1 MKGVKPLMTS
11 ANVTAAAP
19 GITLCAIRAGRFKT
33 SRLLLQM
40 ALPLRLESPEE
51 TAANA
56 LLPFILH
63 RSCAAYPRP
72 RLLESRLA
80 GLYGARLSAHVQK
93 QGEAQVLT
101 IALTA
106 IDDRFALAGEAVAG
120 GCADLLLDLL
130 FEPNLEDG
138 IFPEQ
143 SGANATFSA
152 ESVALEKRLL
162 IEQLESE
169 EGNKCAYAANRLDAL
184 MCSREAYGLNPRG
197 EKDAVAALTPED
209 ITRAW
214 KNALETAPMQFTL
227 VADFDG
233 TKPAGSETVRE
244 AIAARFAGQAR
255 DPAMPRTEFIPAAG
269 EEKLV
274 REEQPIEQAKLFIG
288 LRAGMKCLWDRQY
301 PLMVMTDLFGGGPYS
316 KLFLNVREKM
326 SLCYAVQAQF
336 LRYKGLIV
344 VRSGV
349 DTEKAPEAR
358 AAILGQLEN
367 MRAGD
372 FTGEELATS
381 IRSLCDS
388 IRTVADTP
396 ESLANWYST
405 GLVCGEHTSPEEM
418 CGRISSVTREEV
430 IAAAKGVSL
439 DTIYLLASSS
449 EGKEAAQ

>member
-1 MKGVKPLMTS
+1 
-11 ANVTAAAP
+11 
-19 GITLCAIRAGRFKT
+19 
-33 SRLLLQM
+33 M
-40 ALPLRLESPEE
+40 ALPLRLDSPGE

-72 RLLESRLA
+72 RLLERRLA

-130 FEPNLEDG
+130 FEPSLEQG
-138 IFPEQ
+138 A
-143 SGANATFSA
+143 ANAAFPVGN
-152 ESVALEKRLL
+152 VALEKRLL
-162 IEQLESE
+162 IERLESE
-169 EGNKCAYAANRLDAL
+169 EGNKWAYAANRLDAL
-184 MCSREAYGLNPRG
+184 MCSREAYGQNPLG

-227 VADFDG
+227 VADSDG
-233 TKPAGSETVRE
+233 GAVRE
-244 AIAARFAGQAR
+244 AVAARFAGRAR
-255 DPAMPRTEFIPAAG
+255 NPAMPVTEFIPAAG
-269 EEKLV
+269 EEKFV
-274 REEQPIEQAKLFIG
+274 REKQPIEQAKLFIG
-288 LRAGMKCLWDRQY
+288 LRAGVEGLWDRQY

-326 SLCYAVQAQF
+326 SLCYAVGAQF

-344 VRSGV
+344 VRSGI

-358 AAILGQLEN
+358 AAILEQLDK

-405 GLVCGEHTSPEEM
+405 GLVRGEHPSPEEI
-418 CGRISSVTREEV
+418 CERISAVTRDEV

>member
-1 MKGVKPLMTS
+1 MNQ
-11 ANVTAAAP
+11 ANVTAIAP
-19 GITLCAIRAGRFKT
+19 GVQLCAIRAGRFKT
-33 SRLLLQM
+33 SRLLLQL
-40 ALPLRLESPEE
+40 ALPLCLEQPGA

-56 LLPFILH
+56 VLPYILH

-72 RLLESRLA
+72 RMLESRLA
-80 GLYGARLSAHVQK
+80 ELYGAKLSAHVQK
-93 QGEAQVLT
+93 QGEAQLLT

-106 IDDRFALAGEAVAG
+106 IDDRFALAGEAVAA
-120 GCADLLLDLL
+120 GCANLLLDLL

-138 IFPEQ
+138 LFPEQ
-143 SGANATFSA
+143 
-152 ESVALEKRLL
+152 SVALEKRLL

-169 EGNKCAYAANRLDAL
+169 EGNKWTYASNRMDAL
-184 MCSREAYGLNPRG
+184 MCSREAYGQNPLG

-227 VADFDG
+227 VADSDG
-233 TKPAGSETVRE
+233 GAVRE
-244 AIAARFAGQAR
+244 AVAARFAGRAR
-255 DPAMPRTEFIPAAG
+255 NPAMPVTEFIPAAG
-269 EEKLV
+269 EEKFV
-274 REEQPIEQAKLFIG
+274 REKQPIEQAKLFIG
-288 LRAGMKCLWDRQY
+288 LRAGVEGLWDRQY

-326 SLCYAVQAQF
+326 SLCYAVGAQF

-344 VRSGV
+344 VRSGI

-358 AAILGQLEN
+358 AAILEQLDK

-405 GLVCGEHTSPEEM
+405 GLVRGEHPSPEEI
-418 CGRISSVTREEV
+418 CERISAVTRDEV